1 MKKRKI
7 NAKTTILASA
17 MLTASV
23 LPVAMYAAPTEDITQ
38 GNAMSFENNTLT
50 LTVGVNTVGKAPGD
64 FADDTMDFSISG
76 LTDVANLTFEGND
89 YPVTDG
95 NVTIKLPFKKDGNF
109 FGATYAV
116 AGTTTAGDPVDG
128 NVTVALDDI
137 ELNLPEGLSASR
149 NGSPIVSTH
158 VGDKIKITGNV
169 GEVTGA
175 TEDPNAPGM
184 YTIDSNTISFSLAS
198 VNVESVTLSDT
209 TVELNVDGTKQLT
222 ATINPASVTGK
233 TVAWESS
240 APTVATVD
248 NTGKITA
255 VSVGTATITATV
267 DGKSATCTVT
277 VKAAT
282 PTQVESVTLSDTA
295 VELNVDGTKQ
305 LTATINPASVTG
317 KTVTW
322 ESSAPTVATIDN
334 TGKITAVGVGTA
346 TITATVDGKS
356 ATCAVTVKAAT
367 PTQVE
372 SVTLSDT
379 AVELNVDGT
388 KQLTATI
395 NPASVTGKTVTW
407 ESSAPTVAT
416 IDNTGKITAVGVG
429 TATITATVDGKSATC
444 AVTVKN
450 TVSTER
456 TIKFGAGISV
466 KKGSTIINSGDKVS
480 DNDVLTVSIAPSR
493 GNKVTGFTVN
503 GIHFDVGSTVKVNG
517 EDLNIS
523 SETTA
528 LESYTITIPQN
539 VSATLISDLGNSV
552 LKNGDKIYQGE
563 EIKIVAANL
572 TGQTLKNLTVNGS
585 KITSGDKIT
594 VNGTAITIEVEYEAA
609 ASGKLTFPAD
619 VTVIRNDVVLK
630 SGDTVSRGDVLKI
643 TAAKDGKSPSSIK
656 VNDKTFVNG
665 STFTADGTDVKIVT
679 EYGTQTTGDKF
690 PVTITVTEANSKDDD
705 PVKGVTILIKDESN
719 KTVATAETDKKGKI
733 EVELPVGKYK
743 YVVTEVPDGYL
754 AASSSY
760 AFTVNEGGKVRGKI
774 SIEIATSKV
783 TLTVIDAKTKKGVPG
798 VALVVKN
805 SDKETVARV
814 TTDDKGQAEIT
825 GLGEGTYTFEE
836 RYPGAGYS
844 SNDES
849 YKFTIDED
857 GKVKGTTEY
866 SANPIS
872 IVFTVKDYSTGKGL
886 SGATLV
892 IKNNLGRTVATVT
905 TDNNGEALIAGLAP
919 GTYTL
924 EQTGARKEYEASDDK
939 ITFNVLES
947 GLVSGSTVVYNKEKA
962 TNSSASNNSNT
973 NNSQSTTT
981 NGSSTT
987 GTTTSGSTTTSSS
1000 TTTSGT
1006 ATGTTTSTTTT
1017 STTIT
1022 TNPNGGKTQTGLIKT
1037 GVETESKKSAVP
1049 VIASLAGIVAAIG
1062 AGVAFVLKK
1071 KKR

>member
-17 MLTASV
+17 MLAASV

-184 YTIDSNTISFSLAS
+184 YTIDSNTISFSLAT

-255 VSVGTATITATV
+255 VGVGTATITATV

-282 PTQVESVTLSDTA
+282 PTQVESVTLSDTT

-317 KTVTW
+317 KTVAW
-322 ESSAPTVATIDN
+322 ESSVPTVAT
-334 TGKITAVGVGTA
+334 V
-346 TITATVDGKS
+346 
-356 ATCAVTVKAAT
+356 
-367 PTQVE
+367 
-372 SVTLSDT
+372 
-379 AVELNVDGT
+379 
-388 KQLTATI
+388 
-395 NPASVTGKTVTW
+395 
-407 ESSAPTVAT
+407 
-416 IDNTGKITAVGVG
+416 DNTGKITAVGVG

-480 DNDVLTVSIAPSR
+480 DNDVLTVSVAPSR

-630 SGDTVSRGDVLKI
+630 SGDTVSKGDVLKI

-679 EYGTQTTGDKF
+679 EYGTPTVGDKF

-760 AFTVNEGGKVRGKI
+760 AFTVNEGGKVKGKI

-783 TLTVIDAKTKKGVPG
+783 TLTVVDAKTKKGVPG

-866 SANPIS
+866 SSNPIS

-905 TDNNGEALIAGLAP
+905 TDNNGEASIAGLAP

-962 TNSSASNNSNT
+962 TNSSTSNNSNT

-987 GTTTSGSTTTSSS
+987 GTTTSGSTTTNGS

-1006 ATGTTTSTTTT
+1006 ATGTTTSNTTT

-1049 VIASLAGIVAAIG
+1049 VIASLAGIAAAIG

>member
-1 MKKRKI
+1 M
-7 NAKTTILASA
+7 
-17 MLTASV
+17 
-23 LPVAMYAAPTEDITQ
+23 
-38 GNAMSFENNTLT
+38 
-50 LTVGVNTVGKAPGD
+50 
-64 FADDTMDFSISG
+64 
-76 LTDVANLTFEGND
+76 
-89 YPVTDG
+89 
-95 NVTIKLPFKKDGNF
+95 
-109 FGATYAV
+109 
-116 AGTTTAGDPVDG
+116 
-128 NVTVALDDI
+128 
-137 ELNLPEGLSASR
+137 
-149 NGSPIVSTH
+149 
-158 VGDKIKITGNV
+158 
-169 GEVTGA
+169 
-175 TEDPNAPGM
+175 
-184 YTIDSNTISFSLAS
+184 
-198 VNVESVTLSDT
+198 
-209 TVELNVDGTKQLT
+209 
-222 ATINPASVTGK
+222 
-233 TVAWESS
+233 
-240 APTVATVD
+240 
-248 NTGKITA
+248 
-255 VSVGTATITATV
+255 
-267 DGKSATCTVT
+267 
-277 VKAAT
+277 
-282 PTQVESVTLSDTA
+282 
-295 VELNVDGTKQ
+295 
-305 LTATINPASVTG
+305 
-317 KTVTW
+317 
-322 ESSAPTVATIDN
+322 
-334 TGKITAVGVGTA
+334 
-346 TITATVDGKS
+346 
-356 ATCAVTVKAAT
+356 
-367 PTQVE
+367 
-372 SVTLSDT
+372 
-379 AVELNVDGT
+379 
-388 KQLTATI
+388 
-395 NPASVTGKTVTW
+395 
-407 ESSAPTVAT
+407 
-416 IDNTGKITAVGVG
+416 
-429 TATITATVDGKSATC
+429 
-444 AVTVKN
+444 
-450 TVSTER
+450 
-456 TIKFGAGISV
+456 
-466 KKGSTIINSGDKVS
+466 
-480 DNDVLTVSIAPSR
+480 
-493 GNKVTGFTVN
+493 
-503 GIHFDVGSTVKVNG
+503 
-517 EDLNIS
+517 
-523 SETTA
+523 
-528 LESYTITIPQN
+528 
-539 VSATLISDLGNSV
+539 
-552 LKNGDKIYQGE
+552 
-563 EIKIVAANL
+563 
-572 TGQTLKNLTVNGS
+572 
-585 KITSGDKIT
+585 
-594 VNGTAITIEVEYEAA
+594 
-609 ASGKLTFPAD
+609 
-619 VTVIRNDVVLK
+619 
-630 SGDTVSRGDVLKI
+630 
-643 TAAKDGKSPSSIK
+643 
-656 VNDKTFVNG
+656 
-665 STFTADGTDVKIVT
+665 KIVT
-679 EYGTQTTGDKF
+679 EYGTPTTGDKF

-760 AFTVNEGGKVRGKI
+760 AFTVNEGGKVKGKI

-905 TDNNGEALIAGLAP
+905 TDNNGEASIAGLAP

-962 TNSSASNNSNT
+962 TNSSTSNNSNT

-987 GTTTSGSTTTSSS
+987 GTTTGGSTATSGS

-1006 ATGTTTSTTTT
+1006 ATGTTTSNTTT

-1062 AGVAFVLKK
+1062 AGVAVVLKK